1 MTWHSSSLLFMLFWI
16 FIHTY
21 PFISHFFP
29 TVPILLK
36 LLHLSLS
43 VNKLPFFPLP
53 TLLTNWPNINSSN
66 SLCYFFKIPT
76 CLHPFITKMTE
87 IGILSCCCNHSA
99 IWLTAHTIHSPRV
112 RSMWFSSGVWPPR
125 TWEIHSFLPTHCIPH
140 APLLLEHLFSSWY
153 YRYLCSCLI
162 PPYWTRSSLDVVTKL
177 DLFLRFY
184 Y

>member
-1 MTWHSSSLLFMLFWI
+1 MTWHSSSLLFMFFWI

-21 PFISHFFP
+21 PFISHIFP
-29 TVPILLK
+29 TVLILPN

-76 CLHPFITKMTE
+76 CLHPFITNMIE

-99 IWLTAHTIHSPRV
+99 IWLIAQTIHSPRV
-112 RSMWFSSGVWPPR
+112 RSMWFSSGIWLPR
-125 TWEIHSFLPTHCIPH
+125 IWEYSFLSSNTAAFHMYP
-140 APLLLEHLFSSWY
+140 FSWSIY
-153 YRYLCSCLI
+153 
-162 PPYWTRSSLDVVTKL
+162 SLANIIDICVHI
-177 DLFLRFY
+177 LFLPIGLEALWMW
-184 Y
+184 